1 MYKERKVYV
10 SFCGNLKVHT
20 CEGAARDRAYY
31 GDRNVEESR
40 LLYTGCIDDLGCVYS
55 AYEFGGNSITSWFG
69 SRKEVQEA
77 LARMG
82 YKGNPVIEEAF
93 LDTDTIAPITFP
105 MRVVFEEGKDG
116 RPFARLNLHPEVN
129 GTHGRSKICFPDKS
143 LIGADA
149 GEAVITG
156 VKEFDRYGF
165 LTGEMVKNRMPEDMA
180 DFLDWAWRNMV
191 PDTTILTI
199 DHPGRGRY
207 LATQAGDYIK
217 PCGKGHYEVM
227 LSMYSGEDRHNYC
240 VAQNKLADLFIAD
253 VFPGETS
260 DTPYAKFAK
269 SVFILQCSRFQGT
282 RWQYT
287 DKYYSDLVDSAIREG
302 AIRQVTLSGTPIV
315 AFEVVYDRIYRL
327 TAFTPEEL
335 DELVATVSSVNK
347 KADEDIAAR
356 MRNGK
361 LRIAYLGGKLYGKNK

>member
-31 GDRNVEESR
+31 GDRSVEESR
-40 LLYTGCIDDLGCVYS
+40 LLYTGDINELGCVYS

-82 YKGNPVIEEAF
+82 YKGNPLIEEAF
-93 LDTDTIAPITFP
+93 LDTTTIAPITLP
-105 MRVVFEEGKDG
+105 IRVFFERDQRG
-116 RPFARLNLHPEVN
+116 RLFTRYNLHPEIN
-129 GTHGRSKICFPDKS
+129 GTSGKYKIYFPDKT
-143 LIGADA
+143 LIGADE

-165 LTGEMVKNRMPEDMA
+165 MTGEMVKNRMPEDMA

-207 LATQAGDYIK
+207 LTTQAGNYIM
-217 PCGKGHYEVM
+217 PCGKGRYVVM
-227 LSMYSGEDRHNYC
+227 VSMYSGEDRHNYC

-260 DTPYAKFAK
+260 DTLYAKFAK

-356 MRNGK
+356 MRKGK

>member
-10 SFCGNLKVHT
+10 SSCGSFKVHT
-20 CEGAARDRAYY
+20 CEGAAWDRAYY
-31 GDRNVEESR
+31 GDRKVEESR
-40 LLYTGCIDDLGCVYS
+40 LLYTGDIDDLGCVYS
-55 AYEFGGNSITSWFG
+55 AYDLDGNPITSWFG

-82 YKGNPVIEEAF
+82 YKGNPVIKVV
-93 LDTDTIAPITFP
+93 LLGTDIIAPITFP
-105 MRVVFEEGKDG
+105 MHVVFEKGKDG

-129 GTHGRSKICFPDKS
+129 GTYGRSKICFPDKS

-165 LTGEMVKNRMPEDMA
+165 LKGEMVKHKMPEDMA
-180 DFLDWAWRNMV
+180 DFLDWAWRNMD
-191 PDTTILTI
+191 PDATILTI

-207 LATQAGDYIK
+207 LATGLGDYIK

-227 LSMYSGEDRHNYC
+227 FSIYYGEDRHNYC

-260 DTPYAKFAK
+260 DTLYAKFAK
-269 SVFILQCSRFQGT
+269 SVFIQQCSRFQGT

-287 DKYYSDLVDSAIREG
+287 DKYYSDLVDAAISEG

-315 AFEVVYDRIYRL
+315 AFEVVYGRIYRL

-335 DELVATVSSVNK
+335 NELVATVSSVNK

-356 MRNGK
+356 MHKGK
-361 LRIAYLGGKLYGKNK
+361 LRIA